1 MQPVLPQQ
9 RRLGLGCP
17 RAGVVRP
24 NVISR
29 VHALHVVDQAQ
40 RSTGDESSSGR
51 DPSASSGWGG
61 APRPQHSNTSGH
73 WPRTRA
79 GRLLRGAAV
88 VAGVGGGGVFGGSSG
103 GGGGGGGWH
112 SGDGSCFGPGSSSH
126 AASNV
131 LADLAVNETPD
142 MVEEVILL
150 DVGGACWLGDDQSL
164 PVR

>member
-1 MQPVLPQQ
+1 ML
-9 RRLGLGCP
+9 
-17 RAGVVRP
+17 RP

-29 VHALHVVDQAQ
+29 LHALHVVDQAH
-40 RSTGDESSSGR
+40 RSNAEESSSGR
-51 DPSASSGWGG
+51 DPSPSSGWGG
-61 APRPQHSNTSGH
+61 APRPQQSNTSGFG
-73 WPRTRA
+73 WPRARA
-79 GRLLRGAAV
+79 GRVLRGAVV

-131 LADLAVNETPD
+131 LADLAVNEAPD

-150 DVGGACWLGDDQSL
+150 DVGGM
-164 PVR
+164 